1 MRRKSQKLSGR
12 AFIRYPRRL
21 IGLTVAAA
29 IMLPLTAGVV
39 VMPSAQAV
47 DNWDVEGANGVLH
60 VRGALSESACSLEM
74 ATARQEVWLGELG
87 SAGFQQPGDRG
98 TPVAFQLRLKDCLR
112 APASNRDPWGGA
124 LAWSG
129 SQPAVSVSFTAPAD
143 ADAPSLIRVSGV
155 SGLALRLADSAGAPV
170 RLGARNAPRL
180 LTPGQNTL
188 TYTITPVRT
197 PATLGVGAYRATIDF
212 RLHYD

>member
-1 MRRKSQKLSGR
+1 M
-12 AFIRYPRRL
+12 
-21 IGLTVAAA
+21 
-29 IMLPLTAGVV
+29 
-39 VMPSAQAV
+39 
-47 DNWDVEGANGVLH
+47 LH

-74 ATARQEVWLGELG
+74 ATARQEVWLASWAAPVSSSRATGDAG
-87 SAGFQQPGDRG
+87 RFSAAAEGLPARAGQQPR
-98 TPVAFQLRLKDCLR
+98 PV
-112 APASNRDPWGGA
+112 GGA

-197 PATLGVGAYRATIDF
+197 PATLASAPIAPPSIFACITTDA
-212 RLHYD
+212 HHA

>member
-12 AFIRYPRRL
+12 AFIRYQRRL

-29 IMLPLTAGVV
+29 MML
-39 VMPSAQAV
+39 MPPAQAV

-170 RLGARNAPRL
+170 RLGVRNAPRL

-212 RLHYD
+212 RLYYD